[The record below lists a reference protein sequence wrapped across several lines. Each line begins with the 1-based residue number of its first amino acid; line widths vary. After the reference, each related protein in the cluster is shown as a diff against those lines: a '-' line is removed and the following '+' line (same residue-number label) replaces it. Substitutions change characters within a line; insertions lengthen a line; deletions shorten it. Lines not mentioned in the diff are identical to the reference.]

1 MSISSLFAGMDISA
15 TGLRAQRVRMD
26 VIANNIANANTTR
39 TATGGVYQRQ
49 RVVMEEAQP
58 TSQAGSAQPAASVG
72 VDIASVEADTS
83 PPRMVYDPGHPD
95 ADNAG
100 FVSMPNVNIIS
111 EMVDMIAASRAYEAN
126 ATALTAAKD
135 MVRATLSIGRV

>member
-26 VIANNIANANTTR
+26 VVANNIANANTTR

-49 RVVMEEAQP
+49 RIVMQEAQA
-58 TSQAGSAQPAASVG
+58 SSPAAGATGTGSG
-72 VDIASVEADTS
+72 VQVASIEVDTT

-95 ADNAG
+95 ADNGGYVA
-100 FVSMPNVNIIS
+100 MPNVNIIS

-126 ATALTAAKD
+126 ATALAAAKD
-135 MVRATLSIGRV
+135 MIRSSLSIGKA

>member
-1 MSISSLFAGMDISA
+1 VSISSLFAGMDISA

-26 VIANNIANANTTR
+26 VVANNIANANTTR

-49 RVVMEEAQP
+49 RIVMQEAQA
-58 TSQAGSAQPAASVG
+58 SSPAAGATGTGSG
-72 VDIASVEADTS
+72 VQVASIEVDTT

-95 ADNAG
+95 ADNGGYVA
-100 FVSMPNVNIIS
+100 MPNVNIIS

-126 ATALTAAKD
+126 ATALAAAKD
-135 MVRATLSIGRV
+135 MIRSSLSIGKA